1 MAYPIQSLKTAMV
14 LAMLCLPIGLG
25 VNVSYFLSGAIKRK
39 KISTSYLG
47 LIISYSTILAVAVL
61 ARIVHPEWV
70 RIRLDVLGIMTATVL
85 GIVCICI
92 EYLAGVLLTLFF
104 TRQRVFK
111 LSVHSVYSDTQK
123 ADMWDVVFIG
133 VFVILEELVF
143 RTAVINILFGLEFP
157 TVAIVVIAIS
167 VFALNHVQWGLFALI
182 QKIFSGCVF
191 VLLYLLFDYNI
202 LIPVIAHCVQN
213 YTLLWLRRPERLEI
227 LGRRRKNE

>member
-1 MAYPIQSLKTAMV
+1 MAYPIQSLKTAMI

-104 TRQRVFK
+104 TRQWVFK

-182 QKIFSGCVF
+182 QKMFSGCVF

-213 YTLLWLRRPERLEI
+213 YTLLWLRKPERLEI

>member
-61 ARIVHPEWV
+61 TRIVHPEWV

-104 TRQRVFK
+104 TGQRVFK

-182 QKIFSGCVF
+182 QKMFSGCVF

-202 LIPVIAHCVQN
+202 LIPIIAHCVQN
-213 YTLLWLRRPERLEI
+213 YTLLWLRKPERLEI

>member
-182 QKIFSGCVF
+182 QKMFSGCVF

-213 YTLLWLRRPERLEI
+213 YPLLWLRKPERLEI

>member
-61 ARIVHPEWV
+61 ARIVHPEGV

-182 QKIFSGCVF
+182 QKMFSGCVF

-213 YTLLWLRRPERLEI
+213 YTLLWLRKPERLEI